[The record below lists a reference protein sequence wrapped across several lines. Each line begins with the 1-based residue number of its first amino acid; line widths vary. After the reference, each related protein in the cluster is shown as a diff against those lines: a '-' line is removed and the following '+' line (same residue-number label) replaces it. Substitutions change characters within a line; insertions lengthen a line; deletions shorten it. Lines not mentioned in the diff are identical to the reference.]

1 MPSKINEHRECF
13 RRCFGTPDGKKVLAN
28 LLIDMGFF
36 DPNTESLELRN
47 YATQIVR
54 TLGFCDTPNKVDQ
67 LVDKMFEVT
76 QGE

>member
-1 MPSKINEHRECF
+1 M
-13 RRCFGTPDGKKVLAN
+13 AN

-47 YATQIVR
+47 YATRIVR

-67 LVDKMFEVT
+67 LVGKMFEVT